1 MARTT
6 SRSTSPPN
14 PQGPRNRTPQPLPRR
29 RRSFADFVKA
39 FFAFVALA
47 VLLVGVP
54 GALVVF
60 VGWPLPGGSP
70 SLDWLQQEITVSTFV
85 NVLTVVVWFAW
96 AQFTACVLVEIRA
109 ALSGVGI
116 PNRVPGAGGSQML
129 ARQLVAAVLLIG
141 ATAASFAP
149 GLSQFGQSL
158 EGNQKP
164 ASAASAQ
171 QTPGLFRQEQ
181 QAAASAADAL
191 AAQADQA
198 AAHAD
203 GGGSA
208 KDGDTKYYRIQPP
221 EGRHHDSLWEVAERH
236 LGDGRR
242 YKEIYQLNKDR
253 EQPDGSKLSE
263 ASLIRPGWI
272 MEMPA
277 DAHGGELVEMPDEAP
292 KVSEDVKE
300 QISDYSRTGDHR
312 QGGGA
317 QEQGGGGQE
326 QGSGGQEQGGSGSV
340 DHDTAHIVLPEQR
353 PGTPEKPAMPQAPAT
368 PDAQAPE
375 AQAPDAQAPD
385 SHTPGTDAPA
395 PAASAGA
402 ESESFDFG
410 LPEAL
415 LGAPL
420 LAAGLLGALGR
431 RRRHALWQ
439 SAMGAVGGR
448 GGMQPPTPTGAAA
461 DVQDALL
468 VGADPDG
475 VRLLDLSLRGL
486 AASLA
491 EENRALPTVYAA
503 WLSNGDL
510 HLQLAQPAGRPPAPW
525 QLGQDQTFWMLSRAD
540 AERYEDVDTA
550 APYPG
555 LVSLGT
561 MDDSRLLLNL
571 ESVPGI
577 VSLSGSPAD
586 RAAVFASVA
595 AELATNGWS
604 DRMTITVVGFGQDL
618 TPLAPNRL
626 RHLEDV
632 EALIETMEA
641 ETRQRR
647 GALGAAGHDSVLT
660 GRTGPAQHTRWA
672 PHLVLLA
679 AEPSADDAIKLAEL
693 AADASRLG
701 IGYLVGA
708 EAGDLP
714 GAAWEMEITR
724 QGKLLA
730 PLLGLELDAQSLP
743 EAQQRAVVQLFT
755 EADPAGR
762 GGTGSGP
769 AGPGGG
775 PTGAAPPFLVDVTEQ
790 GRPAVYARLV
800 GTYEII
806 GLETPDGERSALLH
820 EALALLLL
828 HREGVHPRVL
838 ASALWPRGVTDDVRD
853 ALVERLREWL
863 GTEPDGSPRLCAD
876 RTGRLTL
883 AKSVVSDLDVLRSLY
898 HEATQGRGA
907 GNRAVRG
914 RMLTDALVLVRGPL
928 LSDRPQGR
936 YGWLTHEIIDAQ
948 LPLLVA
954 DIGLA
959 LSEFHLEKGR
969 AAKAIEA
976 LNAALG
982 SAPGDERLWN
992 ELLRATHAT
1001 EDPDRLR
1008 QVAADLVARS
1018 GARGLPP
1025 RTEAL
1030 LDELLPTWRSG
1041 VGAVG

>member
-6 SRSTSPPN
+6 SSSTGGSSA
-14 PQGPRNRTPQPLPRR
+14 PRNRTPQPLPRR
-29 RRSFADFVKA
+29 RRTFGDFVKA

-47 VLLVGVP
+47 ALVVGVP
-54 GALVVF
+54 GALAYF
-60 VGWPLPGGSP
+60 VGWPLPSGAP
-70 SLDWLQQEITVSTFV
+70 SMDWLQNEITAGTFIHI
-85 NVLTVVVWFAW
+85 LTVVVWLAW
-96 AQFTACVLVEIRA
+96 AQFTACVLVEVKA
-109 ALSGVGI
+109 ALSGVGM
-116 PNRVPGAGGSQML
+116 PGRVPGAGPSQML
-129 ARQLVAAVLLIG
+129 ARQLVAALLLVG

-171 QTPGLFRQEQ
+171 QTPGLFGQEQ
-181 QAAASAADAL
+181 QSAAADAASAIAQ
-191 AAQADQA
+191 QADQA
-198 AAHAD
+198 ASHAD
-203 GGGSA
+203 GAAGA
-208 KDGDTKYYRIQPP
+208 AHKHGDTKYYRIQPP
-221 EGRHHDSLWEVAERH
+221 EGRHHDSLWEIAERH

-242 YKEIYQLNKDR
+242 YKEIYELNKDR
-253 EQPDGSKLSE
+253 VQPDGSRLSE

-272 MEMPA
+272 MEMPG
-277 DAHGGELVEMPDEAP
+277 DAHGGELVQMPDEAP
-292 KVSEDVKE
+292 KVSEDLKE
-300 QISDYSRTGDHR
+300 QISDYAKTGSGGAGEQGSGQQGSGQQGSGR
-312 QGGGA
+312 QGGGGA
-317 QEQGGGGQE
+317 T
-326 QGSGGQEQGGSGSV
+326 
-340 DHDTAHIVLPEQR
+340 DRDTAHIVLPEQR
-353 PGTPEKPAMPQAPAT
+353 PGDSGHRGENH
-368 PDAQAPE
+368 E
-375 AQAPDAQAPD
+375 A
-385 SHTPGTDAPA
+385 HTP
-395 PAASAGA
+395 AATGSSSHDSG
-402 ESESFDFG
+402 FDFG

-439 SAMGAVGGR
+439 SAMGALGGR
-448 GGMQPPTPTGAAA
+448 RGMEPPTPSGAAA
-461 DVQDALL
+461 DAQDALL
-468 VGADPDG
+468 VGADPEG

-503 WLSNGDL
+503 WMSNGDL

-525 QLGQDQTFWMLSRAD
+525 QLGQDQTFWMLARTD
-540 AERYEDVDTA
+540 AENYEESETA

-561 MDDSRLLLNL
+561 LDDSRLLLNL
-571 ESVPGI
+571 EAVPGI
-577 VSLSGSPAD
+577 VSLSGSESD

-604 DRMTITVVGFGQDL
+604 DRMTITLVGFGQDL

-679 AEPSADDAIKLAEL
+679 AQPTDDDAVKLAEL

-701 IGYLVGA
+701 IGYLVGT
-708 EAGDLP
+708 ESTESGGLP

-724 QGKLLA
+724 EGKLLA
-730 PLLGLELDAQSLP
+730 PLLGLELEAQSLP
-743 EAQQRAVVQLFT
+743 EATQRAVVELFV
-755 EADPAGR
+755 EADPNQ
-762 GGTGSGP
+762 GGT
-769 AGPGGG
+769 
-775 PTGAAPPFLVDVTEQ
+775 TGAGDPGAGATSATAPPFLVDVTEQ
-790 GRPAVYARLV
+790 GRPAVYARMV
-800 GTYEII
+800 GSYEII
-806 GLETPDGERSALLH
+806 GLDSPDGERSALLH
-820 EALALLLL
+820 EALAMLLL

-838 ASALWPRGVTDDVRD
+838 VSALWPRGVTGDVRD
-853 ALVERLREWL
+853 ALLDRLRDWL
-863 GTEPDGSPRLCAD
+863 GQDPDGTPRLKSD
-876 RTGRLTL
+876 ESGRLKL
-883 AKSVVSDLDVLRSLY
+883 AQSVVSDLDVLRSLY

-907 GNRAVRG
+907 NSRQVRG

-928 LSDRPQGR
+928 LADRPQGR
-936 YGWLTHEIIDAQ
+936 YRWLTHEIIDAQ

-969 AAKAIEA
+969 AEKAIEA
-976 LNAALG
+976 LGAAMN
-982 SAPGDERLWN
+982 SAPTDERLWH
-992 ELLRATHAT
+992 ELLRATHT
-1001 EDPDRLR
+1001 LDDPARL
-1008 QVAADLVARS
+1008 QALAADLVTRS

-1041 VGAVG
+1041 LSAVG

>member
-6 SRSTSPPN
+6 SRRSTSPPN
-14 PQGPRNRTPQPLPRR
+14 PQAPRNRTPQPLPRR
-29 RRSFADFVKA
+29 RRSFGDFVKA

-54 GALVVF
+54 GALAYF
-60 VGWPLPGGSP
+60 VGWPLPSSAP
-70 SLDWLQQEITVSTFV
+70 SLSWLQQEITVGTFI

-96 AQFTACVLVEIRA
+96 AQFTACVLVEMKA

-129 ARQLVAAVLLIG
+129 ARQLVAALLLVG

-164 ASAASAQ
+164 ATAASAQ
-171 QTPGLFRQEQ
+171 QTPGLFGQEQ
-181 QAAASAADAL
+181 QQAATAADAL

-203 GGGSA
+203 GGSTA

-221 EGRHHDSLWEVAERH
+221 EGRHHDSLWEIAERH

-253 EQPDGSKLSE
+253 EQPDGSRLSE

-292 KVSEDVKE
+292 KVSQDVKE
-300 QISDYSRTGDHR
+300 QISDYSKTGD
-312 QGGGA
+312 QGGSG
-317 QEQGGGGQE
+317 EQ
-326 QGSGGQEQGGSGSV
+326 GGQEQGGGQQGGGSSV
-340 DHDTAHIVLPEQR
+340 DRDTAHIVLPEQR
-353 PGTPEKPAMPQAPAT
+353 PAAPATPAMPEAPAT
-368 PDAQAPE
+368 PDA
-375 AQAPDAQAPD
+375 
-385 SHTPGTDAPA
+385 
-395 PAASAGA
+395 PAAEAPSATTGSD
-402 ESESFDFG
+402 SEGFDFG

-448 GGMQPPTPTGAAA
+448 RGMQPPTPTGAAA

-468 VGADPDG
+468 VGADPEG

-491 EENRALPTVYAA
+491 EENRPLPTVYAA

-525 QLGQDQTFWMLSRAD
+525 QLGQDQTFWMLARTD

-561 MDDSRLLLNL
+561 LDDSRLLLNL

-577 VSLSGSPAD
+577 VSLSGTETD
-586 RAAVFASVA
+586 RAAVFAAVA

-604 DRMTITVVGFGQDL
+604 DRMTITLVGFGQDL

-679 AEPSADDAIKLAEL
+679 AEPTGEDAVKLAEL
-693 AADASRLG
+693 AAEAGRLG
-701 IGYLVGA
+701 IGYLVGTDS
-708 EAGDLP
+708 GDLP

-724 QGKLLA
+724 DGKLLA
-730 PLLGLELDAQSLP
+730 PLLGLELAAQTLP

-755 EADPAGR
+755 DADPDGA
-762 GGTGSGP
+762 T
-769 AGPGGG
+769 GPGGPG
-775 PTGAAPPFLVDVTEQ
+775 DGSAAVAPPFLVDVTEQ

-806 GLETPDGERSALLH
+806 GLDTPDGERSALMH

-863 GTEPDGSPRLCAD
+863 GTDPDGSPRLRAD

-928 LSDRPQGR
+928 LADRAQGR

-969 AAKAIEA
+969 AEKAIEA

-1001 EDPDRLR
+1001 EDPARLQ

-1041 VGAVG
+1041 LTAVG